1 MINVTLKLVG
11 LMAWWVGL
19 GKARDALSG
28 WGTLCLTVSKS
39 SSLPG
44 EPEEK
49 RLWLFKHHE

>member
-11 LMAWWVGL
+11 LMTWWAGL